1 MHAST
6 NPPHTH
12 TSCSRLVD
20 CKARWEIIETNSW
33 SHRILYH
40 IIESGNIWRSHVTH
54 MNKSYHT
61 YKRHWQGARWNRQH
75 SDFNWQHFRVSIKCL
90 ALRSEAYVFEYYFRH
105 WYHQRARARARARE
119 WRRTRASETE
129 RERDKWMEWWPTCTK
144 RLCMCVC
151 LCVLHIRFSH
161 LQRSPTKIRLPCI
174 QVLSSDP
181 AYNSLL
187 PRHQQR
193 CSMSWWL
200 GLKWALSQHVL
211 IEECHT
217 HEWVMS
223 HLWMSHVTH
232 MNESCHTYEWVM
244 PHTYMNEPCLLAP
257 HSIVC
262 SMYATGPGVS
272 SMNHSRVT
280 WLVSYKWH
288 DSFQCDTTCSYAP
301 WLIHV

>member
-1 MHAST
+1 
-6 NPPHTH
+6 
-12 TSCSRLVD
+12 
-20 CKARWEIIETNSW
+20 
-33 SHRILYH
+33 
-40 IIESGNIWRSHVTH
+40 

-119 WRRTRASETE
+119 WGRTRASETE
-129 RERDKWMEWWPTCTK
+129 REWDKWMEWWPTCTK
-144 RLCMCVC
+144 RLCVCVC

-161 LQRSPTKIRLPCI
+161 LQRSPTKIRLLCI

-187 PRHQQR
+187 PRNPQC

-223 HLWMSHVTH
+223 HVWMSHATTYTHEWAMSIGTSLHRLLYVCHRSWRKQYEPFTCDMTCIIQVTWLIPVWH
-232 MNESCHTYEWVM
+232 DLFICAMT
-244 PHTYMNEPCLLAP
+244 
-257 HSIVC
+257 
-262 SMYATGPGVS
+262 
-272 SMNHSRVT
+272 HSRVKCFISIH
-280 WLVSYKWH
+280 VWH
-288 DSFQCDTTCSYAP
+288 DSDDTFTYDMTTGPEATSNYCNYNIYLSSSSGHVSYI
-301 WLIHV
+301 LIDIASITS